1 MQITMRRQRKLL
13 HRLVFLL
20 LAIPLL
26 GLASVQAESKAS
38 LWPSTL
44 ARQTEEPVKASL
56 HADDAKAAA
65 PTKAAVPA
73 RVWLGLRLEHQPGWH
88 TYWINPGDSG
98 LASRIEWTLPSGWTA
113 PQAYWPMPKR
123 IPVGP
128 LMNFGYEGALWVPL
142 ALDVPANSPA
152 GTYRVKARVHWLM
165 CSDVCIPGEASLGAE
180 LRLPEQ
186 RLRQPDPSHRASVSS
201 NESALASDK
210 AQAAESSLGAF
221 ASNPPGLPALREAL
235 MRVPH
240 KAMNM
245 RYSRDGDRIVLRP
258 DQAGEALL
266 VGAEGGRFKGL
277 EASYF
282 PEQAG
287 WMLNSAAQRI
297 EVDEKGGWMLS
308 LVADKSFNDELLI
321 DGYLRVGQQAFR
333 VLGPRTQSLPNPSG
347 APPSQTLEAA
357 TTAGFSDR
365 GLLVLLLMALIGG
378 LLLNAMPCV
387 FPVIGIKLLSLVPR
401 TSDEQGLRASGS
413 STTSQAQA
421 SDARADIE
429 HGVRKAALLYG
440 LGVVLSFWAL
450 GLIVVLLQ
458 AGGNSIGW
466 GFQLQEPLFV
476 LAMFWLFLL
485 IGANLLGLFEVG
497 SGFMRWA
504 GQAEVGALGSGVLAV
519 LVATPCT
526 APMMGAALGA
536 SLSQGPMQAMAVFTA
551 LAFGMALPYGALVL
565 RPQWI
570 HRLPR
575 PGPWMLWTRKAL
587 AFPMF
592 LAAVWLAWVFVL
604 QTDAESVLQLG
615 FSAVLLL
622 CSSWLFGERVQTGW
636 LKSEG
641 RPWSSTFSLLLL
653 IGGLALPFATGLR
666 PGTDLSDKVTDKS
679 LPGSGQQAW
688 SNWSPEA
695 VDEALGRDEIVFVDF
710 TAAWCVSCQVNKQ
723 LVLSTPDLQALFEQ
737 YKVRSFRGDWTRQDA
752 RITQTLARY
761 GRRGVPLYLVL
772 RSGREPQILP
782 EVLSYGLVRDAVL
795 AAAAP

>member
-1 MQITMRRQRKLL
+1 
-13 HRLVFLL
+13 
-20 LAIPLL
+20 
-26 GLASVQAESKAS
+26 
-38 LWPSTL
+38 
-44 ARQTEEPVKASL
+44 
-56 HADDAKAAA
+56 
-65 PTKAAVPA
+65 
-73 RVWLGLRLEHQPGWH
+73 
-88 TYWINPGDSG
+88 
-98 LASRIEWTLPSGWTA
+98 
-113 PQAYWPMPKR
+113 
-123 IPVGP
+123 
-128 LMNFGYEGALWVPL
+128 
-142 ALDVPANSPA
+142 
-152 GTYRVKARVHWLM
+152 
-165 CSDVCIPGEASLGAE
+165 
-180 LRLPEQ
+180 
-186 RLRQPDPSHRASVSS
+186 
-201 NESALASDK
+201 
-210 AQAAESSLGAF
+210 
-221 ASNPPGLPALREAL
+221 
-235 MRVPH
+235 
-240 KAMNM
+240 
-245 RYSRDGDRIVLRP
+245 
-258 DQAGEALL
+258 
-266 VGAEGGRFKGL
+266 
-277 EASYF
+277 
-282 PEQAG
+282 
-287 WMLNSAAQRI
+287 
-297 EVDEKGGWMLS
+297 
-308 LVADKSFNDELLI
+308 
-321 DGYLRVGQQAFR
+321 
-333 VLGPRTQSLPNPSG
+333 PSG

-653 IGGLALPFATGLR
+653 IGGLALPLVCLR
-666 PGTDLSDKVTDKS
+666 FCYCVRPRFIYIV
-679 LPGSGQQAW
+679 A
-688 SNWSPEA
+688 
-695 VDEALGRDEIVFVDF
+695 RDFVPVDF
-710 TAAWCVSCQVNKQ
+710 FN
-723 LVLSTPDLQALFEQ
+723 
-737 YKVRSFRGDWTRQDA
+737 RGAQ
-752 RITQTLARY
+752 
-761 GRRGVPLYLVL
+761 
-772 RSGREPQILP
+772 
-782 EVLSYGLVRDAVL
+782 
-795 AAAAP
+795 

>member
-1 MQITMRRQRKLL
+1 
-13 HRLVFLL
+13 
-20 LAIPLL
+20 
-26 GLASVQAESKAS
+26 
-38 LWPSTL
+38 
-44 ARQTEEPVKASL
+44 
-56 HADDAKAAA
+56 
-65 PTKAAVPA
+65 
-73 RVWLGLRLEHQPGWH
+73 
-88 TYWINPGDSG
+88 
-98 LASRIEWTLPSGWTA
+98 
-113 PQAYWPMPKR
+113 
-123 IPVGP
+123 
-128 LMNFGYEGALWVPL
+128 
-142 ALDVPANSPA
+142 
-152 GTYRVKARVHWLM
+152 
-165 CSDVCIPGEASLGAE
+165 LGAE

-321 DGYLRVGQQAFR
+321 DGYLRVGEQAFR

-504 GQAEVGALGSGVLAV
+504 GQAEVGALGSGV
-519 LVATPCT
+519 
-526 APMMGAALGA
+526 
-536 SLSQGPMQAMAVFTA
+536 
-551 LAFGMALPYGALVL
+551 
-565 RPQWI
+565 
-570 HRLPR
+570 
-575 PGPWMLWTRKAL
+575 
-587 AFPMF
+587 
-592 LAAVWLAWVFVL
+592 
-604 QTDAESVLQLG
+604 
-615 FSAVLLL
+615 
-622 CSSWLFGERVQTGW
+622 
-636 LKSEG
+636 
-641 RPWSSTFSLLLL
+641 
-653 IGGLALPFATGLR
+653 
-666 PGTDLSDKVTDKS
+666 
-679 LPGSGQQAW
+679 
-688 SNWSPEA
+688 
-695 VDEALGRDEIVFVDF
+695 
-710 TAAWCVSCQVNKQ
+710 
-723 LVLSTPDLQALFEQ
+723 
-737 YKVRSFRGDWTRQDA
+737 
-752 RITQTLARY
+752 
-761 GRRGVPLYLVL
+761 
-772 RSGREPQILP
+772 
-782 EVLSYGLVRDAVL
+782 
-795 AAAAP
+795 